1 MSGLRLTEIWIYPIK
16 SMGGIRLNSAKVEGK
31 GLKFDRRWMLVDE
44 NNTFITQRKI
54 SRLALFK
61 LEMKLD
67 FFLVR
72 FKNESIELP
81 FCTPQNT
88 KPILATIWDDQVSTI
103 EVSENFSQ
111 WFSDKLGFQCKMVSF
126 PEENTRLVDEQYA
139 ISQNHV
145 SLADG
150 YPILTIGQS
159 SLDDLNQK
167 LESPVPMDRFRPN
180 LVFTGGQPYEED
192 SWKEFTIGMNKFMGV
207 KPCSRCVLTTIDQ
220 LTGEQGKEPLAT
232 LASYRKR
239 ENKIYFGQNVIS
251 IDHHEIHEGDEIKL
265 H

>member
-1 MSGLRLTEIWIYPIK
+1 
-16 SMGGIRLNSAKVEGK
+16 MGGIRLNSAKVEGK

-44 NNTFITQRKI
+44 NNMFITQRKI
-54 SRLALFK
+54 SALSLFK
-61 LEMKLD
+61 LEMKPD

-81 FCTPQNT
+81 FSTPQNT
-88 KPILATIWDDQVSTI
+88 KPILSTIWDDQVSTI
-103 EVSENFSQ
+103 EVSRNYSQ
-111 WFSDKLGFQCKMVSF
+111 WFSDKLGFKCKLVSF
-126 PEENTRLVDEQYA
+126 PEDNTRLVDPQYA
-139 ISQNHV
+139 VNHDNV

-150 YPILTIGQS
+150 YPILAIGQS

-180 LVFTGGQPYEED
+180 LVFTGGKPYEED
-192 SWKEFTIGMNKFMGV
+192 SWKEFTVGTNKFLGV

-232 LASYRKR
+232 LATYRKK
-239 ENKIYFGQNVIS
+239 ENKIYFGQNVLS
-251 IDHHEIHEGDEIKL
+251 IDHYEIHEGDEIIF
-265 H
+265 

>member
-16 SMGGIRLNSAKVEGK
+16 SMGGIRLSSAKVEGK

-44 NNTFITQRKI
+44 NYMFITQRKI
-54 SRLALFK
+54 SALALFK
-61 LEMKLD
+61 LEMKPD
-67 FFLVR
+67 FFFVR

-81 FCTPQNT
+81 FSTPQNT
-88 KPILATIWDDQVSTI
+88 KPILSTIWDDQVSTI
-103 EVSENFSQ
+103 EVSRNYSQ
-111 WFSDKLGFQCKMVSF
+111 WFSDKLGFKCKLVSF
-126 PEENTRLVDEQYA
+126 PEDNTRLVDPQYA
-139 ISQNHV
+139 VNHDNV

-150 YPILTIGQS
+150 YPILAIGQS

-180 LVFTGGQPYEED
+180 LVFTGGKPYEED
-192 SWKEFTIGMNKFMGV
+192 SWKEFTVGTNKFLGV

-232 LASYRKR
+232 LATYRKK
-239 ENKIYFGQNVIS
+239 ENKIYFGQNVLS
-251 IDHHEIHEGDEIKL
+251 IDYYEIHEGDEIIF
-265 H
+265 

>member
-44 NNTFITQRKI
+44 NNMFITQRKI
-54 SRLALFK
+54 SALALFK
-61 LEMKLD
+61 LVMKPD

-81 FCTPQNT
+81 FSTPQNT
-88 KPILATIWDDQVSTI
+88 KPILSTIWDDQVSTI
-103 EVSENFSQ
+103 EVSRNYSQ
-111 WFSDKLGFQCKMVSF
+111 WFSDKLGFKCKLVSF
-126 PEENTRLVDEQYA
+126 PEDNTRLVDPQYA
-139 ISQNHV
+139 VNHDNV

-150 YPILTIGQS
+150 YPILAIGQS

-180 LVFTGGQPYEED
+180 LVFTGGKPYEED
-192 SWKEFTIGMNKFMGV
+192 SWKEFTVGTNKFLGV
-207 KPCSRCVLTTIDQ
+207 KPCSRCVLTAIDQ

-232 LASYRKR
+232 LATYRKK
-239 ENKIYFGQNVIS
+239 ENKIYFGQNVLS
-251 IDHHEIHEGDEIKL
+251 IDHYEIHEGDEIIF
-265 H
+265 